1 MPGTEALAELTPAGA
16 QNRTPGGLGVD
27 VVSVRRLRKMVER
40 SGTAVLDRLLTAGE
54 LADSR
59 GARGLIWTRLAGR
72 IAAKEA
78 TKKVFGSRGQTA
90 RWTEV
95 EVRTGEHGEPYVELH
110 GRTREAAERCG
121 LTQLL
126 LSISHEKDLAV
137 AVVLG
142 W

>member
-1 MPGTEALAELTPAGA
+1 MPGTEELAELTPA
-16 QNRTPGGLGVD
+16 RERPHPPGGLGVD
-27 VVSVRRLRKMVER
+27 IVSIHRLRQTVER
-40 SGTAVLDRLLTAGE
+40 SGTVVLDRLLTPRE

-59 GARGLIWTRLAGR
+59 GARGLIWTRVAGR

-121 LTQLL
+121 FGQML
-126 LSISHEKDLAV
+126 LSISHERDLAV